1 MKRSVVLSALMLFS
15 FTVFSQE
22 TIVDTLQ
29 TEKTVSASDTT
40 VKKKWSQMTLLERGK
55 WGYGKGYVIDLSGNK
70 TLCLTSGDE
79 VAVLTL
85 VNSGEKRVYRPNE
98 ALEFLS
104 DTVRYISD
112 GKYFIKVIA
121 EANGTVICKRI
132 LRSERSMKKPAQ
144 EIVYYY
150 IRRPGERELTNI
162 PYLIWGKA
170 LNKYFAD
177 CPAMQAALKGANLKR
192 RDEEMMSIPVLYA
205 QACSVKK

>member
-1 MKRSVVLSALMLFS
+1 MKHIVFLSVLVLFS
-15 FTVFSQE
+15 FAVFSQE
-22 TIVDTLQ
+22 AVVDTLQ
-29 TEKTVSASDTT
+29 TEKTASASDTT

-55 WGYGKGYVIDLSGNK
+55 YGYGKGYVIDLSGNK

-79 VAVLTL
+79 VSVVTL
-85 VNSGEKRVYRPNE
+85 VNSGEQKVYRPKE

-121 EANGTVICKRI
+121 EVNGTVICKRI
-132 LRSERSMKKPAQ
+132 LRSEGSTTRSAQ
-144 EIVYYY
+144 EVVYYY

-162 PYLIWGKA
+162 PYMIWGKA

-192 RDEEMMSIPVLYA
+192 RDEELMSIPALYA
-205 QACSVKK
+205 QACGA